1 MTKLFDAVLK
11 HGYLVCGAGAL
22 GAAVGVT
29 WLYYNKRS
37 QWNAE
42 ADHSDGTHRVPL
54 SIEEEDELRCSSQ
67 LDDIEESRLRALDLN
82 SQNEAHNDDT
92 YLNND
97 NGHGTVRVRRRK
109 AKADVTPSLLP
120 ATGENK
126 ALIPG
131 TQNIFFKTYG
141 CSHNTSDAEFMMGQ
155 LEEYGYKL
163 VASMADADL
172 CIFNSCTVKNPS
184 QDSFVWQV
192 NEARKLKKHVVMSGC
207 VPQGDRTL
215 LKDVSAIGIQQ
226 INRVV
231 DVVEQT
237 LQGNVV
243 RLFGR
248 DVLPSLDL
256 PKIRRNPLIE
266 IIPLS
271 TGCLGSCTYCKT
283 KQARGVLGSYQLSAI
298 TDRVDRALSEGVKQ
312 IWLTS
317 EDTGAYGLD
326 IGSDVVQ
333 LLEAV
338 VARLPADVM
347 LRLGMTN
354 PPYIKKHID
363 RIAAIMKHPNVFE
376 FIHIPVQSG
385 SNDTLKHMYREY
397 TVEEFNDLVEGLRSR
412 VGPQMTVATD
422 IICGFPTEKD
432 EHHRETLALL
442 ERHRFAVVNISQF
455 YPRPKTPAA
464 AWPRVPTEIVKRRS
478 TEVTRLFES
487 YETFQFVKDTEKMV
501 WFTEHAE
508 RSRHTVGHTKEHV
521 KILVEKDD
529 ALLGTR
535 RTVRISKVT
544 KWHAEGAVV
553 GN

>member
-283 KQARGVLGSYQLSAI
+283 KQARGVLGS
-298 TDRVDRALSEGVKQ
+298 
-312 IWLTS
+312 
-317 EDTGAYGLD
+317 
-326 IGSDVVQ
+326 
-333 LLEAV
+333 
-338 VARLPADVM
+338 
-347 LRLGMTN
+347 
-354 PPYIKKHID
+354 
-363 RIAAIMKHPNVFE
+363 
-376 FIHIPVQSG
+376 
-385 SNDTLKHMYREY
+385 
-397 TVEEFNDLVEGLRSR
+397 
-412 VGPQMTVATD
+412 
-422 IICGFPTEKD
+422 
-432 EHHRETLALL
+432 
-442 ERHRFAVVNISQF
+442 
-455 YPRPKTPAA
+455 
-464 AWPRVPTEIVKRRS
+464 
-478 TEVTRLFES
+478 
-487 YETFQFVKDTEKMV
+487 
-501 WFTEHAE
+501 
-508 RSRHTVGHTKEHV
+508 
-521 KILVEKDD
+521 
-529 ALLGTR
+529 
-535 RTVRISKVT
+535 KVT